1 MSRTSKAAIV
11 TLAFALLV
19 ELSLERAMMAS
30 DVITAIL
37 GASVLEPAAL
47 LALYVAR
54 LTLVATV
61 ALLGYRLS
69 SWACRR
75 VARAS

>member
-19 ELSLERAMMAS
+19 ELSLERATISS
-30 DVITAIL
+30 DVIAAIL
-37 GASVLEPAAL
+37 GASIREPAAI